1 MLSGGQRQRLA
12 IARAILR
19 DAPVLLLDEATSAL
33 DAESERAVQQAVE
46 RLAEGRTTLIIAHR
60 LATVKRAD
68 RIVVF
73 QEGRIVAEGT
83 HGALVAE
90 GGLYARLAR
99 LQFTDG
105 DAGRAVRGRGGVG
118 ARGRRAGGWVRE
130 PPAGVLFAKKMGE
143 GRALPGGL
151 EFRGGAGEGGG
162 PERARD
168 RDLAFERIHFV
179 ASPVALAEEARARLI
194 ARHGQA
200 PVEEAEVIV
209 ALGGDGLMLSTL
221 HATDGA
227 GVPVYGMNRGT
238 VGFLMNTYSE
248 ERLIERLAAAEEAVI
263 NPLRMRATRADGDIV
278 EALAINEVS
287 MLRMGPQAAKL
298 RILVD
303 GRERLAE
310 LVADGVLL
318 CTPAGS
324 TAYNY
329 SAHGPILPIG
339 SDVLALTPMA
349 AFRPRRW
356 RGALLPKSAQ
366 VTFEVLDPDKR
377 PVSAVAD
384 STEVRDAVR
393 IEVESAADVR
403 HRILFDPGHG
413 LEERLIREQF
423 V

>member
-1 MLSGGQRQRLA
+1 MVAAPRQ
-12 IARAILR
+12 
-19 DAPVLLLDEATSAL
+19 
-33 DAESERAVQQAVE
+33 
-46 RLAEGRTTLIIAHR
+46 
-60 LATVKRAD
+60 
-68 RIVVF
+68 
-73 QEGRIVAEGT
+73 
-83 HGALVAE
+83 GA
-90 GGLYARLAR
+90 
-99 LQFTDG
+99 
-105 DAGRAVRGRGGVG
+105 
-118 ARGRRAGGWVRE
+118 
-130 PPAGVLFAKKMGE
+130 
-143 GRALPGGL
+143 
-151 EFRGGAGEGGG
+151 
-162 PERARD
+162 D

-179 ASPVALAEEARARLI
+179 ASPVAIAEEARARLV
-194 ARHGQA
+194 ARHGQVPIA
-200 PVEEAEVIV
+200 EAEVIV

-221 HATDGA
+221 HDTTGR

-238 VGFLMNTYSE
+238 VGFLMNTYSD
-248 ERLIERLAAAEEAVI
+248 ERLGERLAAAEEAVI
-263 NPLRMRATRADGDIV
+263 NPLRMRAARADGTSV

-287 MLRMGPQAAKL
+287 LLRMGPQAAKI

-318 CTPAGS
+318 STPAGS

-339 SDVLALTPMA
+339 SGVLALTPMA

-356 RGALLPKSAQ
+356 RGALLPKGAE
-366 VTFEVLDPDKR
+366 VTFEVLDPVKR

-384 STEVRDAVR
+384 STEVRHAVL
-393 IEVESAADVR
+393 IETASAADVR